1 MSSLA
6 DRLANALL
14 AIEGVEERR
23 SRFGHE
29 VAFYRG
35 GRELLHLH
43 GTREADVRLGHDRI
57 GERRA
62 ELEARGGVRLRDSRS
77 SDWVIVELRREEDVT
92 NVLDLVAA
100 AFGGQSP

>member
-1 MSSLA
+1 MSLA
-6 DRLANALL
+6 DRLADALL
-14 AIEGVEERR
+14 ELEGVEERR

-35 GRELLHLH
+35 GNELLHLH
-43 GTREADVRLGHDRI
+43 GAREADVRLGRDRI
-57 GERRA
+57 AARRE

-77 SDWVIVELRREEDVT
+77 SDWVIVELRREEDVAF
-92 NVLDLVAA
+92 VLDLVAA